1 MSWGVAVP
9 QAPDS
14 QSQSA
19 FARAVCRAI
28 RDSRRRQHLTQAEV
42 ADRTG
47 GLLSKAA
54 LANYETGH
62 RGLRVEVLWVIAG
75 ALGEDL
81 QTLLDD
87 AARRVGPVRFTGADG
102 SITVNVDDVMA
113 STDPRLAVVKRWV
126 ELRAA
131 GPNTEMILDDGV
143 IAALAALMTVPVP
156 ECRRVLMS
164 TIGQAHSG

>member
-1 MSWGVAVP
+1 MMGVAVP
-9 QAPDS
+9 QSPDT
-14 QSQSA
+14 QSQTA

-42 ADRTG
+42 AQRTG

-75 ALGEDL
+75 ALGVDIK
-81 QTLLDD
+81 TLMDD
-87 AARRVGPVRFTGADG
+87 AARRVGPVRTASAGEWV
-102 SITVNVDDVMA
+102 TVKVDDVMA

-126 ELRAA
+126 ELRAT
-131 GPNTEMILDDGV
+131 GPNTEMVLDDGV
-143 IAALAALMTVPVP
+143 IVALAALMNTTVD
-156 ECRRVLMS
+156 ECRMILMS
-164 TIGQAHSG
+164 TIGQAHPA

>member
-75 ALGEDL
+75 ALGVDL
-81 QTLLDD
+81 KSLLDD
-87 AARRVGPVRFTGADG
+87 AARRIGPVRSVSVGG
-102 SITVNVDDVMA
+102 SLTVKVDDVMA
-113 STDPRLAVVKRWV
+113 STDPRL
-126 ELRAA
+126 
-131 GPNTEMILDDGV
+131 
-143 IAALAALMTVPVP
+143 
-156 ECRRVLMS
+156 
-164 TIGQAHSG
+164 